1 MIIQLQSNQFLLNRK
16 GEFMQTT
23 YDVIVIGGSY
33 AGMAGALQLARGRR
47 NVLVIDAGIR
57 RNRFASH
64 SHGVLGQDGKSP
76 SAIADEAKAQLLKYP
91 TVTWIEGSVESAEK
105 VGNLFTVITAD
116 NKTLSAKRL
125 LLATG
130 VSDHLPAIS
139 GLQDRWGKTV
149 FHCPYCHGYELNQGN
164 LGVLA
169 ISEASLHQ
177 ALLIPD
183 WGPTTLFTNNCFTPD
198 ELQRKQLAARN
209 VQIETEVV
217 SEIAGEQ
224 SIIVKLANGRL
235 VELAGLFVASLTKPA
250 SPIAQDLGCEL
261 AESPVGFYV
270 KTDELKQTSIPGVF
284 ACGDLGRA
292 MGSVTFA
299 IGDGAQAGFAVHR
312 SLIFDG
318 LPG

>member
-1 MIIQLQSNQFLLNRK
+1 
-16 GEFMQTT
+16 MQIF
-23 YDVIVIGGSY
+23 DVIVIGGSY

-47 NVLVIDAGIR
+47 KVAVIDAGIR
-57 RNRFASH
+57 RNRFAEH
-64 SHGVLGQDGKSP
+64 SHGVLGQDGKP
-76 SAIADEAKAQLLKYP
+76 PAQIAAEAKAQLLLYP
-91 TVTWIEGSVESAEK
+91 NLNWIEGTVESAEK
-105 VGNLFTVITAD
+105 AGDLFTVITGD

-130 VSDHLPAIS
+130 VSDYLPAIT

-149 FHCPYCHGYELNQGN
+149 FHCPYCHGYELNQGP

-169 ISEASLHQ
+169 VSEASVHQ
-177 ALLIPD
+177 SLLIPD
-183 WGPTTLFTNNCFTPD
+183 WGPTTLFTNNCFTPN
-198 ELQRKQLAARN
+198 ELQLKQLAARN
-209 VQIETEVV
+209 VRIEIEPV

-224 SIIVKLANGRL
+224 SAIVKLANGRL

-250 SPIAQDLGCEL
+250 SPIAYDLGCEL

-270 KTDELKQTSIPGVF
+270 KTDEFKQTSIPGVF
-284 ACGDLGRA
+284 AAGDLGRA

-318 LPG
+318 LPV

>member
-1 MIIQLQSNQFLLNRK
+1 MQSF
-16 GEFMQTT
+16 
-23 YDVIVIGGSY
+23 DVIVIGGSY

-47 NVLVIDAGIR
+47 NVAVIDAGIR
-57 RNRFASH
+57 RNRFAEH
-64 SHGVLGQDGKSP
+64 SHGLLGQDGKSP
-76 SAIADEAKAQLLKYP
+76 ALIASEAKAQLLLYP
-91 TVTWIEGSVESAEK
+91 NLTWMEGTAESAEK
-105 VGNLFTVITAD
+105 AGDLFKVTTAD

-130 VSDHLPAIS
+130 VSDHLPAIA
-139 GLQDRWGKTV
+139 GLQDRWGKSV
-149 FHCPYCHGYELNQGN
+149 FHCPYCHGYELNQGP

-169 ISEASLHQ
+169 VSEASVHQ

-183 WGPTTLFTNNCFTPD
+183 WGSTTFFTNNCFTPN
-198 ELQRKQLAARN
+198 ELQLEQLAARN
-209 VQIETEVV
+209 VRIETETV

-224 SIIVKLANGRL
+224 SAIVKLANGRL

-250 SPIAQDLGCEL
+250 SPIAYDLGCEL

-270 KTDELKQTSIPGVF
+270 KTDEFKQTSIPGVF
-284 ACGDLGRA
+284 AAGDLGRA

-299 IGDGAQAGFAVHR
+299 IGDGALAGFAVHR

-318 LPG
+318 LPQ

>member
-1 MIIQLQSNQFLLNRK
+1 
-16 GEFMQTT
+16 MQTF
-23 YDVIVIGGSY
+23 DVIVIGGSY

-47 NVLVIDAGIR
+47 QVAVIDAGIR
-57 RNRFASH
+57 RNRFAAH

-76 SAIADEAKAQLLKYP
+76 ALIASEAKAQLLLYP
-91 TVTWIEGSVESAEK
+91 NLSWIEGTVERAEK
-105 VGNLFTVITAD
+105 VGDLFQVTTRD
-116 NKTLSAKRL
+116 QQTLSAKRL

-130 VSDHLPAIS
+130 VSDHLPAIT

-149 FHCPYCHGYELNQGN
+149 FHCPYCHGYELNQGP

-169 ISEASLHQ
+169 VSEASLHQ

-198 ELQRKQLAARN
+198 ELQLKQLAARH
-209 VQIETEVV
+209 VRLETEAVT
-217 SEIAGEQ
+217 EITGEQ
-224 SIIVKLANGRL
+224 AAVVKLANGRL

-270 KTDELKQTSIPGVF
+270 KTDEFRQTSIPGVF

-299 IGDGAQAGFAVHR
+299 IGDGAQAGFAIHR
-312 SLIFDG
+312 SLIFEG

>member
-1 MIIQLQSNQFLLNRK
+1 
-16 GEFMQTT
+16 MQTF
-23 YDVIVIGGSY
+23 DVIVIGGSY

-47 NVLVIDAGIR
+47 HVAVIDAGIR
-57 RNRFASH
+57 RNRFAAH

-76 SAIADEAKAQLLKYP
+76 ALIASEAKAQLLLYP
-91 TVTWIEGSVESAEK
+91 NLSWIEGTVERAEK
-105 VGNLFTVITAD
+105 VGDLFQVTTRD
-116 NKTLSAKRL
+116 QQTLSAKRL

-130 VSDHLPAIS
+130 VSDHLPAIT

-149 FHCPYCHGYELNQGN
+149 FHCPYCHGYELNQGP

-169 ISEASLHQ
+169 VSEASLHQ

-198 ELQRKQLAARN
+198 ELQLKQLAARH
-209 VQIETEVV
+209 VRLETEAVT
-217 SEIAGEQ
+217 EITGEQ
-224 SIIVKLANGRL
+224 AAVVKLANGRL

-250 SPIAQDLGCEL
+250 SPIAQELGCEL

-270 KTDELKQTSIPGVF
+270 KTDDFKQTSIPGVF

-299 IGDGAQAGFAVHR
+299 IGDGAQAGFAIHR
-312 SLIFDG
+312 SLIFEG

>member
-1 MIIQLQSNQFLLNRK
+1 MK
-16 GEFMQTT
+16 TT

-47 NVLVIDAGIR
+47 SLLVIDAGIR
-57 RNRFASH
+57 RNRFAAH
-64 SHGVLGQDGKSP
+64 SHGLLGQDGKSP
-76 SAIADEAKAQLLKYP
+76 SAIAEEAKAQLLKYP
-91 TVTWIEGSVESAEK
+91 TVSWLEGNVESAQQA
-105 VGNLFTVITAD
+105 GDLFLVTTRD
-116 NKTLSAKRL
+116 GQTFSAKRL

-130 VSDHLPAIS
+130 VSDHLPAIT

-149 FHCPYCHGYELNQGN
+149 FHCPYCHGYELNQGK

-169 ISEASLHQ
+169 TSEASLHQ
-177 ALLIPD
+177 ALIIPD

-198 ELQRKQLAARN
+198 ETQRAQLAARGVN
-209 VQIETEVV
+209 IEAESVI
-217 SEIAGEQ
+217 EIAGEHTVT
-224 SIIVKLANGRL
+224 VKLANGRL
-235 VELAGLFVASLTKPA
+235 IELAGLFVASLTQP
-250 SPIAQDLGCEL
+250 SNRIAQDLGCEI

-299 IGDGAQAGFAVHR
+299 IGDGAQAGFALHR
-312 SLIFDG
+312 SLMFEG
-318 LPG
+318 LPE

>member
-1 MIIQLQSNQFLLNRK
+1 
-16 GEFMQTT
+16 MQTF
-23 YDVIVIGGSY
+23 DVIVIGGSY
-33 AGMAGALQLARGRR
+33 ASMAGALQLARGRR
-47 NVLVIDAGIR
+47 QVAVIDAGIR
-57 RNRFASH
+57 RNRFAAH

-76 SAIADEAKAQLLKYP
+76 ALIASEAKAQLLLYP
-91 TVTWIEGSVESAEK
+91 NLSWIEGTVERAEK
-105 VGNLFTVITAD
+105 VGDLFQVTTRD
-116 NKTLSAKRL
+116 QQTLSAKRL

-130 VSDHLPAIS
+130 VSDHLPAIT

-149 FHCPYCHGYELNQGN
+149 FHCPYCHGYELNQGP

-169 ISEASLHQ
+169 VSEASLHQ

-198 ELQRKQLAARN
+198 ELQLKQLAARH
-209 VQIETEVV
+209 VRLETEAVT
-217 SEIAGEQ
+217 EITGEQ
-224 SIIVKLANGRL
+224 AAVVKLANGRL

-250 SPIAQDLGCEL
+250 SPIAQELGCEL

-270 KTDELKQTSIPGVF
+270 KTDDFKQTSIPGVF

-299 IGDGAQAGFAVHR
+299 IGDGAQAGFAIHR
-312 SLIFDG
+312 SLIFEG

>member
-1 MIIQLQSNQFLLNRK
+1 
-16 GEFMQTT
+16 MQIF
-23 YDVIVIGGSY
+23 DVIVIGGSY

-47 NVLVIDAGIR
+47 NVAVIDAGIR
-57 RNRFASH
+57 RNRFAEH
-64 SHGVLGQDGKSP
+64 SHGVLGQDGKP
-76 SAIADEAKAQLLKYP
+76 PAQIAAEAKAQLLLYP
-91 TVTWIEGSVESAEK
+91 NLTWIEGRVESAEK
-105 VGNLFTVITAD
+105 TGNLFRVITGD
-116 NKTLSAKRL
+116 NQTLSAKRL

-130 VSDHLPAIS
+130 VSDHLPAIT

-149 FHCPYCHGYELNQGN
+149 FHCPYCHGYELNQGS

-169 ISEASLHQ
+169 VSEASVHQ

-183 WGPTTLFTNNCFTPD
+183 WGPTTLFTNNCFTPS
-198 ELQRKQLAARN
+198 ELHQQQLAARN
-209 VQIETEVV
+209 VRIETEAV

-224 SIIVKLANGRL
+224 SAIVKLANGRL

-250 SPIAQDLGCEL
+250 SPIAYDLGCEL

-270 KTDELKQTSIPGVF
+270 KTDEFKQTTVPGVY

-299 IGDGAQAGFAVHR
+299 IGDGALAGFAVHR

-318 LPG
+318 LPA

>member
-1 MIIQLQSNQFLLNRK
+1 
-16 GEFMQTT
+16 
-23 YDVIVIGGSY
+23 VIGGSY

-47 NVLVIDAGIR
+47 QVAVIDAGIR
-57 RNRFASH
+57 RNRFTEH

-76 SAIADEAKAQLLKYP
+76 ALIANEAKAQLLLYP
-91 TVTWIEGSVESAEK
+91 NVTWIEGTVESAEK
-105 VGNLFTVITAD
+105 AGGLFNVITID
-116 NKTLSAKRL
+116 NQTLSARRL

-130 VSDHLPAIS
+130 VSDHLPAIT
-139 GLQDRWGKTV
+139 GLQERWGKSV
-149 FHCPYCHGYELNQGN
+149 FHCPYCHGYELNQGP

-169 ISEASLHQ
+169 TGEASIHQ

-183 WGPTTLFTNNCFTPD
+183 WGPTTFFTNNCFTPD
-198 ELQRKQLAARN
+198 ELQLKQLAARN
-209 VQIETEVV
+209 VRIETEPV

-224 SIIVKLANGRL
+224 STIVKLANGRL
-235 VELAGLFVASLTKPA
+235 IELAGLFVASLTKPA
-250 SPIAQDLGCEL
+250 SPIAYDLGCEL

-299 IGDGAQAGFAVHR
+299 IGDGAQAGFATHR

-318 LPG
+318 LPV

>member
-1 MIIQLQSNQFLLNRK
+1 MN
-16 GEFMQTT
+16 T

-47 NVLVIDAGIR
+47 SVLVIDAGIR

-64 SHGVLGQDGKSP
+64 SHGLLGQDGKSP
-76 SAIADEAKAQLLKYP
+76 SDIAEEAKAQLLKYP
-91 TVTWIEGSVESAEK
+91 TVTWIQGSVELAEK
-105 VGNLFTVITAD
+105 NGDLFNVATTD
-116 NKTLSAKRL
+116 NKKFIAKRL
-125 LLATG
+125 ILATG
-130 VSDHLPAIS
+130 ISDHLPAIS
-139 GLQDRWGKTV
+139 GLQERWGKTV
-149 FHCPYCHGYELNQGN
+149 FHCLYCHGYELNQGK

-169 ISEASLHQ
+169 VSEASLHQ

-183 WGPTTLFTNNCFTPD
+183 WGPTTLFTNNCFTPN
-198 ELQRKQLAARN
+198 ELQLSQLAARN
-209 VQIETEVV
+209 VQIETETV

-224 SIIVKLANGRL
+224 TAIVKLANGRL
-235 VELAGLFVASLTKPA
+235 VELAGLFIASLTKPA
-250 SPIAQDLGCEL
+250 SPIAYDLGCEI

-284 ACGDLGRA
+284 ACGDLGRP

-299 IGDGAQAGFAVHR
+299 IGDGAQAGFAAHR

>member
-1 MIIQLQSNQFLLNRK
+1 
-16 GEFMQTT
+16 MQTF
-23 YDVIVIGGSY
+23 DVIVIGGSY

-47 NVLVIDAGIR
+47 QVAVIDAGIR
-57 RNRFASH
+57 RNRFAAH

-76 SAIADEAKAQLLKYP
+76 ALIASEAKAQLLLYP
-91 TVTWIEGSVESAEK
+91 NLSWIEGTVERAEK
-105 VGNLFTVITAD
+105 VGDLFQVTTRD
-116 NKTLSAKRL
+116 QQTLSAKRL

-130 VSDHLPAIS
+130 VSDHLPAIT

-149 FHCPYCHGYELNQGN
+149 FHCPYCHGYELKQGP

-169 ISEASLHQ
+169 VSEASLHQ

-198 ELQRKQLAARN
+198 ELQLKQLAARH
-209 VQIETEVV
+209 VRLETEAVT
-217 SEIAGEQ
+217 EITGEQ
-224 SIIVKLANGRL
+224 AAVVKLANGRL

-270 KTDELKQTSIPGVF
+270 KTDEFKQTSIPGVF

-299 IGDGAQAGFAVHR
+299 IGDGAQAGFAIHR
-312 SLIFDG
+312 SLIFEG

>member
-1 MIIQLQSNQFLLNRK
+1 
-16 GEFMQTT
+16 MQTF
-23 YDVIVIGGSY
+23 DVIVIGGSY

-47 NVLVIDAGIR
+47 QVAVIDAGIR
-57 RNRFASH
+57 RNRFAAH

-76 SAIADEAKAQLLKYP
+76 ALIASEAKAQLLLYP
-91 TVTWIEGSVESAEK
+91 NLSWIEGTVERAEK
-105 VGNLFTVITAD
+105 VGDLFQVTTRD
-116 NKTLSAKRL
+116 QQTLSAKRL

-130 VSDHLPAIS
+130 VSDHLPAIT

-149 FHCPYCHGYELNQGN
+149 FHCPYCHGYELNQGP

-169 ISEASLHQ
+169 VSEASLHQ

-198 ELQRKQLAARN
+198 ELQLKQLDARH
-209 VQIETEVV
+209 VRLETEAVT
-217 SEIAGEQ
+217 EITGEQ
-224 SIIVKLANGRL
+224 AAVVKLANGRL

-270 KTDELKQTSIPGVF
+270 KTDDFKQTSIPGVF

-299 IGDGAQAGFAVHR
+299 IGDGAQAGFAIHR
-312 SLIFDG
+312 SLIFEG

>member
-1 MIIQLQSNQFLLNRK
+1 MN
-16 GEFMQTT
+16 T

-47 NVLVIDAGIR
+47 SVLVIDAGIR

-64 SHGVLGQDGKSP
+64 SHGLLGQDGKSP
-76 SAIADEAKAQLLKYP
+76 SAIAEEAKAQLLKYP
-91 TVTWIEGSVESAEK
+91 TVTWLQGSVELAEK
-105 VGNLFTVITAD
+105 NGDLFNVATTD
-116 NKTLSAKRL
+116 NKKFIAKRL

-130 VSDHLPAIS
+130 ISDHLPAIS
-139 GLQDRWGKTV
+139 GLQERWGKTV
-149 FHCPYCHGYELNQGN
+149 FHCPYCHGYELNQGK

-169 ISEASLHQ
+169 VSEASLHQ

-183 WGPTTLFTNNCFTPD
+183 WGPTTLFTNNCFTPN
-198 ELQRKQLAARN
+198 ELQLTQLAARN
-209 VQIETEVV
+209 VQIETEAV

-224 SIIVKLANGRL
+224 TAIVKLANGRL
-235 VELAGLFVASLTKPA
+235 VELAGLFIASLTKPA
-250 SPIAQDLGCEL
+250 SPIAYDLGCEI

-284 ACGDLGRA
+284 ACGDLGRP

-299 IGDGAQAGFAVHR
+299 IGDGAQAGFAAHR

>member
-1 MIIQLQSNQFLLNRK
+1 
-16 GEFMQTT
+16 MQTT

-47 NVLVIDAGIR
+47 QVAVIDAGIR

-64 SHGVLGQDGKSP
+64 SHGLLGQDGKP
-76 SAIADEAKAQLLKYP
+76 PALIASEAKAQLLEYP

-105 VGNLFTVITAD
+105 TGGLFTVVTAD
-116 NKTLSAKRL
+116 DKTLSAKRL

-130 VSDHLPAIS
+130 VSDYLPAIT
-139 GLQDRWGKTV
+139 GLQERWGRSV
-149 FHCPYCHGYELNQGN
+149 FHCPYCHGYELNQGS

-169 ISEASLHQ
+169 VGEASVHQ

-183 WGPTTLFTNNCFTPD
+183 WGPTTLFTNNCFTPN

-209 VQIETEVV
+209 VRIETEAV

-224 SIIVKLANGRL
+224 GAIVKLANGRL

-270 KTDELKQTSIPGVF
+270 KTDELKQTSVPGVF
-284 ACGDLGRA
+284 ACGDLARP

-299 IGDGAQAGFAVHR
+299 IGDGALAGFAVHR

-318 LPG
+318 LPV

>member
-1 MIIQLQSNQFLLNRK
+1 
-16 GEFMQTT
+16 MQIF
-23 YDVIVIGGSY
+23 DVIVIGGSY

-47 NVLVIDAGIR
+47 KVAVIDAGIR
-57 RNRFASH
+57 RNRFAEH

-76 SAIADEAKAQLLKYP
+76 ALIASEAKAQLLLYP
-91 TVTWIEGSVESAEK
+91 NLTWIEGTVDSAEK
-105 VGNLFTVITAD
+105 AGDLFTVITAD
-116 NKTLSAKRL
+116 NQTLSAKRL

-130 VSDHLPAIS
+130 VSDHLPAIT
-139 GLQDRWGKTV
+139 GLQDRWGKSV
-149 FHCPYCHGYELNQGN
+149 FHCPYCHGYELNQGP

-169 ISEASLHQ
+169 VSEASLHQ

-183 WGPTTLFTNNCFTPD
+183 WGPTTLFTNNCFTPN
-198 ELQRKQLAARN
+198 EIHLKQLAARN
-209 VQIETEVV
+209 VRIETEAV

-224 SIIVKLANGRL
+224 SAIVKLANGRL

-250 SPIAQDLGCEL
+250 SPIAQELGCEL

-270 KTDELKQTSIPGVF
+270 KTDDFKQTSIPGVF

-299 IGDGAQAGFAVHR
+299 IGDGAQAGFAIHR

>member
-1 MIIQLQSNQFLLNRK
+1 MNH
-16 GEFMQTT
+16 

-64 SHGVLGQDGKSP
+64 SHGVLGQDGKP
-76 SAIADEAKAQLLKYP
+76 PGEIVQEAKAQLLKYSNL
-91 TVTWIEGSVESAEK
+91 TWLEGTVESAEK
-105 VGNLFTVITAD
+105 IGDGFTVITAD
-116 NKTLSAKRL
+116 NKTLTAKRL

-130 VSDHLPAIS
+130 VSDHLPAID
-139 GLQDRWGKTV
+139 GLQERWGKTV

-169 ISEASLHQ
+169 TSEVSLHQ

-198 ELQRKQLAARN
+198 ELQLKQLTARG
-209 VQIETEVV
+209 VTIETEAV

-224 SIIVKLANGRL
+224 SAIVKLANGRL

-261 AESPVGFYV
+261 AESLVGFYV
-270 KTDELKQTSIPGVF
+270 QTDEFKQTSIPGVF
-284 ACGDLGRA
+284 ACGDLGRP

-299 IGDGAQAGFAVHR
+299 IGDGALAGFGLHR

>member
-1 MIIQLQSNQFLLNRK
+1 
-16 GEFMQTT
+16 MQTF
-23 YDVIVIGGSY
+23 DVIVIGGSY

-47 NVLVIDAGIR
+47 QVAVIDAGIR
-57 RNRFASH
+57 RNRFAAH
-64 SHGVLGQDGKSP
+64 SHGLLGQDGKSP
-76 SAIADEAKAQLLKYP
+76 ALIASEAKAQLLLYP
-91 TVTWIEGSVESAEK
+91 NLSWIEGTVERAEK
-105 VGNLFTVITAD
+105 VGDLFQVTTRDQQI
-116 NKTLSAKRL
+116 LSAKCL

-130 VSDHLPAIS
+130 VSDHLPAIT

-149 FHCPYCHGYELNQGN
+149 FHCPYCHGYELNQGP

-169 ISEASLHQ
+169 VSEASLHQ

-198 ELQRKQLAARN
+198 ELQLKQLAARH
-209 VQIETEVV
+209 VRLETEAVT
-217 SEIAGEQ
+217 EITGEQ
-224 SIIVKLANGRL
+224 AAVVKLANGRL

-250 SPIAQDLGCEL
+250 SPIAQELGCEL

-270 KTDELKQTSIPGVF
+270 KTDDFKQTSIPGVF

-299 IGDGAQAGFAVHR
+299 IGDGAQAGFAIHR
-312 SLIFDG
+312 SLIFEG